1 MFMSPRLGRRSLSG
15 SPAVGRKRNGF
26 SREDENHLL
35 QSPTDCEANEIINGN
50 IIIEKNAPSNTT
62 TQMGTS
68 LPSQYHTPEVG
79 FSIPNKL
86 KTPVSQVC
94 NIVPF
99 LFLLIITSFNYAFM
113 DIHYNLFRA
122 NPKKYF

>member
-35 QSPTDCEANEIINGN
+35 QSPTDYEANEIINGN
-50 IIIEKNAPSNTT
+50 VIIEKDVPNNSMTSQFVEPS
-62 TQMGTS
+62 S
-68 LPSQYHTPEVG
+68 LPSQYLTPDVG
-79 FSIPNKL
+79 FSFPNKL

-94 NIVPF
+94 NIFTLPF
-99 LFLLIITSFNYAFM
+99 CVSVSL
-113 DIHYNLFRA
+113 
-122 NPKKYF
+122 